1 MWLNSISMP
10 EITFEVFDSIKPLD
24 SIWKESDELAAAMIA
39 EGKMPRIEYTFYQT
53 FRWNEFVERY
63 YSRQPSVRLGLKHIE
78 YILVRNDGNPVA
90 ILPLMVYR
98 SGKVEMTSWR
108 TSGINNVVS
117 VYNNE
122 RHAGIFKALVNYIC
136 GRYRGKKLRLFEL
149 PPATPFTQELSAIP
163 GARYT
168 ERGSYHIPLS
178 DFEDFDAYYLS
189 LNKKLRHNIKTRSNH
204 FTHGDLTS
212 ELKVFTRENPPA
224 GNYWKKIWRLF
235 FMRKNV
241 WRKRDITAFRRLVCA
256 WETHKECSGGMKTLS
271 FSQLDETVLFVFEIN
286 GEPAAFA
293 FLYLS
298 DGYIVVPKLAIDTE
312 QRAHAPGILMLKE
325 IMKWCYEKGVKD
337 FDLCR
342 GEEPYKQQMGAVNQ
356 PVCRVVVQLR

>member
-1 MWLNSISMP
+1 MP
-10 EITFEVFDSIKPLD
+10 EITFEVFDTIKHLE
-24 SIWKESDELAAAMIA
+24 SFWKESDALASAMIA
-39 EGKMPRIEYTFYQT
+39 DGRLPRIEYTFYQT

-63 YSRQPSVRLGLKHIE
+63 YSSQPAVRLGLKHIE
-78 YILVRNDGNPVA
+78 YILVRKDGKAMA
-90 ILPLMVYR
+90 ILPLMVYK

-122 RHAGIFKALVNYIC
+122 RHADVFKALVGYIR
-136 GRYRGKKLRLFEL
+136 GRYHGKRLRLFEL
-149 PPATPFTQELSAIP
+149 PPSTPFTVELSAIP
-163 GARYT
+163 GASYT

-178 DFEDFDAYYLS
+178 DFEDFDAYYMS

-212 ELKVFTRENPPA
+212 ELKVFTRENPPS
-224 GNYWKKIWRLF
+224 NDYWKKIWRLF

-241 WRKRDITAFRRLVCA
+241 WRKRDITFFRKLVCS
-256 WETHKECSGGMKTLS
+256 WETRKECSGGMKTRS
-271 FSQLDETVLFVFEIN
+271 FSELDETVLFVFEIN

-325 IMKWCYEKGVKD
+325 IMKWCYDRGVRD

-356 PVCRVVVQLR
+356 PVCRVTAKL

>member
-1 MWLNSISMP
+1 M
-10 EITFEVFDSIKPLD
+10 EGITFEVIDNIRQLKETWTGFDSEARARID
-24 SIWKESDELAAAMIA
+24 SGL
-39 EGKMPRIEYTFYQT
+39 MPAIDYTFYQS
-53 FRWNEFVERY
+53 FRWNEFVERF
-63 YSRQPSVRLGLKHIE
+63 YSRKRAVRLGLKHIE
-78 YILVRNDGNPVA
+78 YILVRNGGKPVA
-90 ILPLMVYR
+90 ILPLMVYKY

-117 VYNNE
+117 PFNDDS
-122 RHAGIFKALVNYIC
+122 HAGVFKALVGFIRE
-136 GRYRGKKLRLFEL
+136 RYRGKKLRLFEL
-149 PPATPFTQELSAIP
+149 PPSTPFTRELAAIP

-178 DFEDFDAYYLS
+178 DFDDFDAYYLS

-212 ELKVFTRENPPA
+212 ELKVFTRENPPSA
-224 GNYWKKIWRLF
+224 AYWKKIWHLF

-241 WRKRDITAFRRLVCA
+241 WRKREVTVFRKLVCA
-256 WETHKECSGGMKTLS
+256 WETHSECSGGMKTAS
-271 FSQLDETVLFVFEIN
+271 FNELDETVLFVFEIN
-286 GEPAAFA
+286 GNPAAFA

-325 IMKWCYEKGVKD
+325 IMKWCYDRGVRD

-342 GEEPYKQQMGAVNQ
+342 GEEPYKQQMGAVCQ
-356 PVCRVVVQLR
+356 PVSRIVARL